1 MSTSIALP
9 FELHLGR
16 RGLCLRPIVPQKYFL
31 GMALRTKHGIFF
43 VFIRVFFPLLGGVEV
58 QHIGS
63 AAAVKCMHLELNPAV
78 KASFEMFKVNNI
90 SGPRQDAMKLASSSA
105 FSCFASDSL

>member
-1 MSTSIALP
+1 
-9 FELHLGR
+9 
-16 RGLCLRPIVPQKYFL
+16 
-31 GMALRTKHGIFF
+31 MALRTKHGIFF

-78 KASFEMFKVNNI
+78 KASFEMFKLNNI
-90 SGPRQDAMKLASSSA
+90 FRSQTGRDEVGIKQCL
-105 FSCFASDSL
+105 